1 MFWEKIHTGGVIV
14 PIKAPVSGNTSQVIT
29 TNKDKSKLHQT
40 SWKCQLY
47 HNLLFETNFCVKL
60 YLEAP

>member
-29 TNKDKSKLHQT
+29 TNNDKSKLHQT
-40 SWKCQLY
+40 W
-47 HNLLFETNFCVKL
+47 
-60 YLEAP
+60 